1 MIGLGNCL
9 ESWLSL
15 GGQSPRAIKALK
27 EQSLLP
33 RVVQVQ
39 VVVQMGNA
47 VEGPPGGAG
56 VGETDTHNTLSG
68 RLQCRAGVCTT
79 AEWP

>member
-15 GGQSPRAIKALK
+15 GGQGPALKALK

-33 RVVQVQ
+33 WVVKV
-39 VVVQMGNA
+39 GLGRGRA
-47 VEGPPGGAG
+47 DGKCG
-56 VGETDTHNTLSG
+56 VGGTLSG

-79 AEWP
+79 AELP